1 MGQGLRRSPVEGA
14 RSPRSSGRWTLND
27 DGEEGGIPRS
37 PQSRAVPNTVALSTP
52 LLLSVTTSRAVS
64 GRKMKVQASAYCF
77 SQLSAKFPSLMALS
91 SLRVPPIRSFL
102 GLWLYPSCLWPEG
115 LSGEK
120 EKPWMHPQRAEAGLH
135 TIVLGTAPG
144 LRQSRQSAR
153 ALSDQES
160 GGKKTALRRAIS
172 IPFKPCLCWARFSS
186 GSGSN
191 VSCQRGQTVGDPSEQ
206 RMSGAR
212 GPHTRSLLSGRIYPG
227 KFAEGALSTG

>member
-1 MGQGLRRSPVEGA
+1 MGQGLRPSPVEGA

-27 DGEEGGIPRS
+27 DREEGGIPRS
-37 PQSRAVPNTVALSTP
+37 PQSRAVRNIVALSTP
-52 LLLSVTTSRAVS
+52 LLLGVTTSRAVS

-102 GLWLYPSCLWPEG
+102 GLWLYPSCPWPEG

-120 EKPWMHPQRAEAGLH
+120 EKHPQRAGAGLH
-135 TIVLGTAPG
+135 TIVLV
-144 LRQSRQSAR
+144 LRQSRAGSER
-153 ALSDQES
+153 PRVRG

-172 IPFKPCLCWARFSS
+172 IPFNPCLCWARLSS

-206 RMSGAR
+206 RMSGVR